1 MLNAMANVEAGIS
14 GASIPSMGDKKK
26 TKKKKIQKKETDEEI
41 FRVIANPDK
50 MLDSPKDTK
59 HATKSLKKS
68 NLGKKKKKT
77 SSESSMSSFGSS
89 GSSSSGSSGSSMSS
103 HNFMKKGKKGSKGSS
118 NGSSTISMQSGDSYK
133 EREKFTKKKRKEEIR
148 QEKFVMLTRISSLSK
163 NGISTRKKFSMEDDI
178 DDIRFECYRM
188 TREKNS
194 QKAIKTMQQ
203 MLISAATFIEFG
215 NMMFDPFNLKL
226 NGFSK
231 NMLLTVSDYDDSLE
245 EIHHKWSGKTSIG
258 PEVMVMF
265 SFITSA
271 IFHHAG
277 NTTQKPVDTS
287 TSTPV
292 GGGGGGGF
300 MNFVS
305 NMIPTK
311 PKAAPKPPKTSE
323 TGFGFKAPSES
334 TEEKSTSET
343 PKKRKPMKGPTA
355 SPFSGLVS
363 SMSSID

>member
-1 MLNAMANVEAGIS
+1 MGDEMLNAMANVEAGMMS
-14 GASIPSMGDKKK
+14 TSVPTLKKK
-26 TKKKKIQKKETDEEI
+26 TTTKKKKVQKKEDDDEL
-41 FRVIANPDK
+41 FRVIGNPEK
-50 MLDSPKDTK
+50 MLDSPKDVKDTTK
-59 HATKSLKKS
+59 PTKTKI
-68 NLGKKKKKT
+68 KKKKKT
-77 SSESSMSSFGSS
+77 FSESSMSSFGSS
-89 GSSSSGSSGSSMSS
+89 KSSGSSDSSVSS
-103 HNFMKKGKKGSKGSS
+103 HNFMKKGKKSSKSSS
-118 NGSSTISMQSGDSYK
+118 NGSSTISMRSGDSYK

-277 NTTQKPVDTS
+277 NTTQKPNFSGSPETDQPS
-287 TSTPV
+287 S
-292 GGGGGGGF
+292 GGGSSGGSAGF

-311 PKAAPKPPKTSE
+311 PKTPSSNSKPQE
-323 TGFGFKAPSES
+323 EPSVS
-334 TEEKSTSET
+334 GT

-363 SMSSID
+363 NMSNISSID